1 MHLLDCYIPVFY
13 RVLLIIQQGKDHTDS
28 LRETILSVLV
38 QAQDKARQQ
47 GYDEQDIEE
56 AHFAVLVW
64 VDEVILCAEAERPGQ
79 WHLASLQQMRYDS
92 ALGGQTFFERLNTL
106 PESKSQVRLVYL
118 FCLLCGFRGRFDSTE
133 DLALNHVIQQQIDCL
148 PDNFRQYISGN
159 QTCLMLSPYQPPNNA
174 KRNLK
179 KILLRV
185 FPVFLVLGFYSYV
198 SVWLIHLGS

>member
-13 RVLLIIQQGKDHTDS
+13 RVLLIIQQEEKYTDS

-38 QAQDKARQQ
+38 LAQDKARQQ

-64 VDEVILCAEAERPGQ
+64 VDEVILCAAADGLSQ
-79 WHLASLQQMRYDS
+79 WRLASLQQTRYDS

-106 PESKSQVRLVYL
+106 SESRVQVRLVYL
-118 FCLLCGFRGRFDSTE
+118 FCLLCGFRGRFGSTD

-148 PDNFRQYISGN
+148 PENFLQYISGN
-159 QTCLMLSPYQPPNNA
+159 QTCLMLSPYQPKSNA
-174 KRNLK
+174 KHNLK
-179 KILLRV
+179 NILLW
-185 FPVFLVLGFYSYV
+185 VLPAVLALAFYSFV